1 MNEPGEFLADTYALI
16 EIIGGNPG
24 YALYLNSTLVTTEFH
39 LAELYYH
46 LLKFYSVEEANRYFD
61 FYSQFLVPVT
71 LSSIAA
77 AMQFKLEH
85 RSEKLSYADCIGY
98 AVAAE
103 LGMKFLTG
111 DEKFKDKESVEF
123 VK

>member
-1 MNEPGEFLADTYALI
+1 MTEHGEFLADTYALI

-24 YALYLNSTLVTTEFH
+24 YAPFLNSVLATTKFH

-46 LLKFYSVEEANRYFD
+46 LLRFYSFEEANRYFD
-61 FYSQFLVPVT
+61 FYSQFLVPVS

-77 AMQFKLEH
+77 AMQFKLQH
-85 RSEKLSYADCIGY
+85 KSEELSYADCIGY
-98 AVAAE
+98 AIAAE

-111 DEKFKDKESVEF
+111 DEKFRNKENVEF